1 MLLQFEV
8 QILRP
13 LRMPASH
20 EALFMQGGRVCY
32 REINDVL
39 FVLIKWHSC
48 LALLIESYFNI
59 LGFKS

>member
-20 EALFMQGGRVCY
+20 EALFMQGVGFVT
-32 REINDVL
+32 EINDVL

-48 LALLIESYFNI
+48 LALLIEVISTF
-59 LGFKS
+59 